1 MITHIIH
8 ILYTYYIHII
18 YILYTYYIHII
29 YILYTHCIHNIYIH
43 IHICMHTCIQT
54 YMTHM
59 PPLPPLAF
67 LWEAQVI
74 LWQIGTPMMICKWCS
89 KQQGKHPQSQVLLLL
104 VRLLL
109 TLVGVWFYPPFMLL
123 SWLHSNVYSLLPPFL
138 MVQLS
143 LFCVDSLICVCSI
156 TRLVGKS
163 TFLLGQRTC
172 CL

>member
-1 MITHIIH
+1 MRNACTHAHYIHIIQSLIHILYTYYTHIIH
-8 ILYTYYIHII
+8 ILYTSYTHIMHILYTYDYTYYTHTIH
-18 YILYTYYIHII
+18 ILYTYYIHII

-109 TLVGVWFYPPFMLL
+109 TLVGV
-123 SWLHSNVYSLLPPFL
+123 
-138 MVQLS
+138 
-143 LFCVDSLICVCSI
+143 
-156 TRLVGKS
+156 
-163 TFLLGQRTC
+163 
-172 CL
+172 